1 MKDLERRL
9 SVPATWVTVS
19 IIAVVLAVSLVN
31 SAFAAENP
39 CQSFSYDLTKELMR
53 RGYTTG
59 QQSCHAEDKGDKF
72 KFTIVIDGKKEVVWC
87 DEAECK

>member
-1 MKDLERRL
+1 MQYARQ
-9 SVPATWVTVS
+9 ATWATALVLTVT
-19 IIAVVLAVSLVN
+19 IAYSLVN
-31 SAFAAENP
+31 TAFAAENP

-59 QQSCHAEDKGDKF
+59 QQSCHAEEQGDKF
-72 KFTIVIDGKKEVVWC
+72 KFTLVVDGKKEVVWC